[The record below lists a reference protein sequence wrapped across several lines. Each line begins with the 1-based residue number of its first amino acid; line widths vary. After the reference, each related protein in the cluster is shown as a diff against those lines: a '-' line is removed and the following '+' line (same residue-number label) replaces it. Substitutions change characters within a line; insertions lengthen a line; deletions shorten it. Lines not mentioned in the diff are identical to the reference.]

1 MPVRRIIYIVPA
13 AAFIIMALL
22 LGWGLTNDPSE
33 VPTALLDK
41 PVPAFDLAA
50 LDSATQGLA
59 TSDLAAGEVSVINVW
74 ASWCVPCRA
83 EHPRLEE
90 IAAVEGV
97 ALYGIAYKDTPEAAR
112 GFLDELGDPF
122 ARIGADG
129 DGRAGIELGVYG
141 VPETFF
147 VGPDGMI
154 RYKHIGPIAPQDME
168 TRILPLLEELQP

>member
-1 MPVRRIIYIVPA
+1 MQIRRFIYIVPA
-13 AAFIIMALL
+13 GLFIVLAMF

-33 VPTALLDK
+33 VPTALRDK
-41 PVPAFDLAA
+41 AVPAFDLAA
-50 LDSATQGLA
+50 LDSAAHGLA
-59 TSDLAAGEVSVINVW
+59 TTDLQSGEISVINVW

-90 IAAVEGV
+90 IANVEGV
-97 ALYGIAYKDTPEAAR
+97 SLYGIAYKDTPEAAR

-122 ARIGADG
+122 QRIGADL
-129 DGRAGIELGVYG
+129 DGRVGIELGVYG

-154 RYKHIGPIAPQDME
+154 RYKHIGPITPDHME
-168 TRILPLLEELQP
+168 NRILPLLDRLQP